1 MKMLCKMLAIKYYIQ
16 IVSQL
21 ETRFACEFFLGVL
34 PHHATDIMYIIEQFP
49 ATLKYNTQSVYWK
62 TNIEIS
68 PNVSYLQS

>member
-1 MKMLCKMLAIKYYIQ
+1 MLAIKYYIQ

-21 ETRFACEFFLGVL
+21 ETRFACEFLFGVL
-34 PHHATDIMYIIEQFP
+34 PHHAIDIMYIIEQFP